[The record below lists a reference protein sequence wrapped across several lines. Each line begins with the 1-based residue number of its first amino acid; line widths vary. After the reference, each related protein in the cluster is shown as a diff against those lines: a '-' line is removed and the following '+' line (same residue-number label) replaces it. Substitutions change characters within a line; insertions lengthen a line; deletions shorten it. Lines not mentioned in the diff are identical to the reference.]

1 MHFRPLTALIA
12 AVLLATAGCQKHNS
26 DKAVAAAAKTTSSAR
41 PAASHAAPSPAKSA
55 AAAPAGSA
63 SGHESAAGKAAAATP
78 SGPEVKLLSAGAA
91 PRRVLRYHFKAGQI
105 EKFKLTSTTAMSIKL
120 GDKPM
125 PAPAIPTL
133 DMIASVKIVSVSPDG
148 TAKRDLTIDKVEL
161 ANRDKLPAAVQNSVQ
176 DSLSELAKLKG
187 HDELDSRGRLRSST
201 LDTSALDNGQ
211 VKQMM
216 QAMASA
222 FGEVSAPFPEQA
234 VGKGARWQVS
244 TLVEQMGM
252 KMRQQATYTLAK
264 LDGDNGTTKIEL
276 KQSAPGSRI
285 QIPGVPLGVH
295 SDLLG
300 MTGSG
305 QGQMDFNLGR
315 SLPEGNIT
323 TESNV
328 KVRTEMA
335 GRSQDTQ
342 MDMTLTE
349 QFTRM

>member
-12 AVLLATAGCQKHNS
+12 VVLLATAGCQKHNS
-26 DKAVAAAAKTTSSAR
+26 DKAVAAAAKTTTSAR

-55 AAAPAGSA
+55 ATPPASSA
-63 SGHESAAGKAAAATP
+63 SGQKSAAVKAAASP
-78 SGPEVKLLSAGAA
+78 GSEVKLLSAGTA

-305 QGQMDFNLGR
+305 QGQMAFNLGR